1 MTLLDVI
8 ERRPPTGC
16 RLLFPEGDDPRVR
29 EAARRLAAG
38 GALTP
43 VLFAMTPLDGVT
55 CLDPS
60 AVPGL
65 DAYAAAYAEARGV
78 ARPLARRLLARPPF
92 LAAAMLRAG
101 AVDALLAGIVHP
113 TRDVITACHAVLG
126 LAPGATFPFSCFVMD
141 VPGRGELVFA
151 DCAVTEDPTAEQL
164 AEIAIGAGGVAARLG
179 FEPRVALLSFSTHG
193 SADHA
198 DVEKVRRATA
208 LVHERAPALL
218 ADGELQ
224 ADAALNPVVAAAK
237 VAGAS
242 EVAGRANVLV
252 FPDLSAGNI
261 GYKLVRELAGAS
273 AYGSFLRGFGH
284 PVCDASRGATADD
297 IVGTAL
303 LLARLAGAETGRAEP
318 ADERVAVR

>member
-1 MTLLDVI
+1 MSLPDTI
-8 ERRPPTGC
+8 ERRAAAPC

-29 EAARRLAAG
+29 EAALRLAAG
-38 GALTP
+38 DAVAP
-43 VLFAMTPLDGVT
+43 VLFAVDPIDGVT
-55 CLDPS
+55 CLDPAALPES
-60 AVPGL
+60 G
-65 DAYAAAYAEARGV
+65 AYAATYAEERGV
-78 ARPLARRLLARPPF
+78 APLLARRLLARPPF

-101 AVDALLAGIVHP
+101 AVDALLAGVTHP

-126 LAPGATFPFSCFVMD
+126 LAAGATFPFSCFVLD

-164 AEIAIGAGGVAARLG
+164 AEIAIGAGRMAARLG
-179 FEPRVALLSFSTHG
+179 LDPRVALLSFSTRG
-193 SADHA
+193 SADHP

-208 LVHERAPALL
+208 LVREHAPHLL

-237 VAGAS
+237 VPGAS

-252 FPDLSAGNI
+252 FPDLGAGNI

-273 AYGSFLRGFGH
+273 AYGSFLQGFGH
-284 PVCDASRGATADD
+284 AVCDASRGATADD
-297 IVGTAL
+297 IVGTSLA
-303 LLARLAGAETGRAEP
+303 LARLAP
-318 ADERVAVR
+318 VAVEAA